1 MLQLLYSDP
10 LIVVGMHGNEL
21 TEIRNAGIS
30 SVNCREN
37 FSVVDM
43 IVGRQGDQ
51 MEFVERFVCFFS
63 YVLCVCVCVGGG
75 GGGGAVIY
83 HV

>member
-30 SVNCREN
+30 SVNCRED

-43 IVGRQGDQ
+43 IVGW
-51 MEFVERFVCFFS
+51 
-63 YVLCVCVCVGGG
+63 
-75 GGGGAVIY
+75 
-83 HV
+83 